1 MERRRKQLAEVDEAN
16 LQAALAISRGEPPPM
31 PTAGSLGLVGSRA
44 FATSTEGLSIEEDG
58 EGERRSTAEYESD
71 HADDS
76 ERGESERG
84 VRIKPMAPAEIEEAN
99 LQAALAASRVISVP
113 ARQVL
118 GTRQQARF
126 SEAGNSPEAHV

>member
-1 MERRRKQLAEVDEAN
+1 MERRRKQLAEV
-16 LQAALAISRGEPPPM
+16 
-31 PTAGSLGLVGSRA
+31 
-44 FATSTEGLSIEEDG
+44 
-58 EGERRSTAEYESD
+58 
-71 HADDS
+71 
-76 ERGESERG
+76 
-84 VRIKPMAPAEIEEAN
+84 EEAN